1 MDEKLKYYMSSNLYT
16 PIMNILLNKNMYA
29 YSDIGKYLLDK
40 GYIPEIYS
48 EKSKNLYNIYKNG
61 NTFQKTFN
69 RNDIKIFLRMSAIM
83 LLTSGLDEKVLTS
96 LFGKPIKHSE
106 FGEGF
111 DRKRKYSFISYFT
124 EIDGYKFHIGLDH
137 RGTCIEVD
145 KKIRYEHLIL
155 CIQKLIDKYIEL
167 K

>member
-1 MDEKLKYYMSSNLYT
+1 MST
-16 PIMNILLNKNMYA
+16 
-29 YSDIGKYLLDK
+29 
-40 GYIPEIYS
+40 YIPEIYS
-48 EKSKNLYNIYKNG
+48 DKSKNLYDIYKNG

-69 RNDIKIFLRMSAIM
+69 KNDIKTFLRLSGIM
-83 LLTSGLDEKVLTS
+83 FLTSDLDEKVLTS

-124 EIDGYKFHIGLDH
+124 ELNGYKFHLGLDH

-145 KKIRYEHLIL
+145 KKITYDGLIL
-155 CIQKLIDKYIEL
+155 SIQKLIDKFIEL